1 MANTKC
7 EGCGKQHNARK
18 AADGER
24 LVARRVELASNG
36 QTCAE
41 VSTCSDGQARA
52 ALRASEGRAC
62 KRAVQKGWCTLDE
75 GCRSRSR
82 SKLRQRQPCRG

>member
-7 EGCGKQHNARK
+7 EGCGEQHNARK

-24 LVARRVELASNG
+24 LARRVQLASNG

-41 VSTCSDGQARA
+41 VSRGSDGQARA
-52 ALRASEGRAC
+52 ALRASEGARGEHASAQC
-62 KRAVQKGWCTLDE
+62 KRAGARWMKA
-75 GCRSRSR
+75 SR